1 MALCQLFSLSLYI
14 YINISGV
21 FLSFEKKRIKLM
33 ESKSSRNKQ
42 MAKVQGGP
50 TTPMTL
56 HRSKARLNQHPVPP
70 SRWMVCALEMQ

>member
-1 MALCQLFSLSLYI
+1 VPVVLSLS
-14 YINISGV
+14 INISGV

-70 SRWMVCALEMQ
+70 SRWMVCAQEMQ